1 MEQGYETTTF
11 NGQRV
16 IDRITE
22 QPLLASSLL
31 EALRENPFDS
41 DDQSN
46 QIAQKYGKEAQDLHT
61 FLGSIIRN
69 RDLYL
74 AIELDDQVIEV
85 AAQDRA
91 RQQPTNFNRG
101 LLIKNKTK
109 DELSLDELSRIEE
122 KQVFSNRANELLA
135 LARLATLNNQ
145 ATANQQKIG
154 A

>member
-91 RQQPTNFNRG
+91 QQQPTNFNRG

-145 ATANQQKIG
+145 VTANQQKIG